1 LYQLADEEEAVSAA
15 PLKGVIAASITPI
28 AGDRS
33 IDIPRLATHT
43 QRLLSEGCAYVSTFG
58 TTGEGAS
65 LSTDE
70 KLAGLKTLKAA
81 GADMSRQVPA
91 VMTPTLDD
99 AARTLVGIAEM
110 GCRAALILPPFY
122 YGASEAGIAGW
133 FDALIERT
141 KGAADIDL
149 LLYNI
154 PQLSRIRFTR
164 TLVEAIVGRHGS
176 RIAGIKDSTGDIDN
190 GVMLATTFR
199 DLAIFTG
206 DDRVLPTLLA
216 NGGAGMIG
224 GMPNVFARDLRALYD
239 NPGNA
244 DLLAK
249 QTTRILAVDA
259 GGSLVALKA
268 ALAVTLADENY
279 ARPLPPLMPLVGEG
293 RAKLMASFAQS
304 GFDVAA

>member
-1 LYQLADEEEAVSAA
+1 MSAA

-28 AGDRS
+28 AEDLS
-33 IDIPRLATHT
+33 IDVGRLAAHS
-43 QRLLSEGCAYVSTFG
+43 QRLLDNGCAFISSFG

-65 LSTDE
+65 LSTNE
-70 KLAGLKTLKAA
+70 KLDGLKALRAA
-81 GADMSRQVPA
+81 GADMSRQIPA
-91 VMTPTLDD
+91 VMTPTLED

-122 YGASEAGIAGW
+122 YGTSEAGIAGW

-141 KGAADIDL
+141 QAVTGIDL

-154 PQLSRIRFTR
+154 PQLSRTRFTR
-164 TLVEAIVGRHGS
+164 TLVDAIVGKHGS

-199 DLAIFTG
+199 NLAIFTG

-224 GMPNVFARDLRALYD
+224 GMPNVFARDLRALHD

-268 ALAVTLADENY
+268 ALAEVLGDENY
-279 ARPLPPLMPLVGEG
+279 ARPLPPLLPLVGEG

>member
-1 LYQLADEEEAVSAA
+1 MSIA

-28 AGDRS
+28 APDLS
-33 IDIPRLATHT
+33 VDVTRLAAHS
-43 QRLLSEGCAYVSTFG
+43 QRLLDNGCAFVSTFG

-70 KLAGLKTLKAA
+70 KLAGLKALRAA
-81 GADMSRQVPA
+81 GADMSKQVPG

-99 AARTLVGIAEM
+99 AARTLVGIAEL

-122 YGASEAGIAGW
+122 YGTSEAGIAGW

-141 KGAADIDL
+141 RSATQIDL

-164 TLVEAIVGRHGS
+164 TLVEDIVGKHGS

-190 GVMLATTFR
+190 GVMLATTFKE
-199 DLAIFTG
+199 LAIFTG

-224 GMPNVFARDLRALYD
+224 GMPNVFARDLRNLYD
-239 NPGNA
+239 QPGNA

-268 ALAVTLADENY
+268 ALATYRGDENY
-279 ARPLPPLMPLVGEG
+279 ARVLPPLVSLDNQG
-293 RAKLMASFAQS
+293 RSKLLESFAQT
-304 GFDVAA
+304 GFDAAA